1 MTHDDNTGIFHDIL
15 QMMRRVMNY
24 LLEKQPVLQ
33 ERMGDVM
40 GGKVLPL
47 PSDKLREARAEGISE
62 GINEGIRQGIIALIN
77 TCISFNATK
86 DATLERLKL
95 EFSLTDK
102 QANDALA
109 KYWK

>member
-1 MTHDDNTGIFHDIL
+1 
-15 QMMRRVMNY
+15 
-24 LLEKQPVLQ
+24 
-33 ERMGDVM
+33 M

-62 GINEGIRQGIIALIN
+62 GISQGIIALIH
-77 TCISFNATK
+77 TCMALKATK
-86 DATLERLKL
+86 DITLERLKL

-102 QANDALA
+102 QANDAIA

>member
-1 MTHDDNTGIFHDIL
+1 
-15 QMMRRVMNY
+15 
-24 LLEKQPVLQ
+24 
-33 ERMGDVM
+33 M

-62 GINEGIRQGIIALIN
+62 GISQGICQGIIALIH
-77 TCISFNATK
+77 TCMALKATK
-86 DATLERLKL
+86 DITLERLKL

-102 QANDALA
+102 QANDAIA